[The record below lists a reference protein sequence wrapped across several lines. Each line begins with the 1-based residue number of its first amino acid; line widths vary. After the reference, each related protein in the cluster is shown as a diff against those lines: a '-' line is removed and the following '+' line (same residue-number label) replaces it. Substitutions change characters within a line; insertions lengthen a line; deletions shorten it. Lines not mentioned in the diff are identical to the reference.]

1 MVTEQPGVHAPGALE
16 WLMPY
21 RPEASELTVACAG
34 EDYSASRIA
43 RAVED
48 CDAHLINLNVTADT
62 APGGLT
68 LVHLRVTHREPGA
81 VARSLERYGYD
92 VVASTAATDTADD
105 DTRHRALEAA
115 HYLSL
120 GSEL

>member
-1 MVTEQPGVHAPGALE
+1 MVNEPQGAPAAGRLE
-16 WLMPY
+16 WLMPFL
-21 RPEASELTVACAG
+21 PEASELTVACAG

-48 CDAHLINLNVTADT
+48 CDAHLVNLNVTAGT
-62 APGGLT
+62 APGGMT
-68 LVHLRVTHREPGA
+68 IIHLRVTHREPGA

-92 VVASTAATDTADD
+92 VVDTTAATDTADD
-105 DTRHRALEAA
+105 DARRRALEAA